1 MRAREALCAVTF
13 ALSRMDP
20 SVTEESLRLRRL
32 QATSPEE
39 EGDGPRER
47 RKEADREPVSIAL
60 FSPAARRRQIWIIY
74 FIGFMVYYSS
84 TTLTMHM
91 S

>member
-1 MRAREALCAVTF
+1 MRSRKALCAVTF
-13 ALSRMDP
+13 ALSRMEP
-20 SVTEESLRLRRL
+20 EESLRLRRL
-32 QATSPEE
+32 QATSLEE

-47 RKEADREPVSIAL
+47 KKEADREPVSIAL

-91 S
+91 MGI